1 MDLNRKSPDLNI
13 ETLQIPD
20 ETDILNIA
28 LNSPTNES
36 PGPIDTNIVIG
47 DDILNI
53 LNQNSE
59 E

>member
-1 MDLNRKSPDLNI
+1 MDLNRKSPDLNL

-20 ETDILNIA
+20 ETDIFNIA
-28 LNSPTNES
+28 LNSLTNES
-36 PGPIDTNIVIG
+36 PGLIETNIIIG